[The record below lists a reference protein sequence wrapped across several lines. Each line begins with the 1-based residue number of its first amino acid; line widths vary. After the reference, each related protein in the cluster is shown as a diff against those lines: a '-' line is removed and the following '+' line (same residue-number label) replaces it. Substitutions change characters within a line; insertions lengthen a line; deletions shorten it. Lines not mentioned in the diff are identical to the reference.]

1 MDGWHY
7 YQDDGNKTGWDIKD
21 GVLTFTSAN
30 ASGNGDK
37 SLVSDRDYTNF
48 KIYLEWKV
56 SPGSNSGFFW
66 GVQEDEKYEFPYV
79 TGPEIQI
86 LDPLII
92 DALFAEE
99 TRPRILEFDNGALLI
114 MRGVNLNTDAEPE
127 DMVSIRLWVDGSR
140 IISVR
145 KRRLKAVTDLRER
158 LEVGLGPRSA
168 GDFLTQLAARL
179 FERMEP
185 VFSELDE
192 RLDDAEEKV
201 MEEADARFRSK
212 ITEIRKQAIVFRR
225 YIAPQRDVIA
235 ALRISDMSW
244 LNEIHKRRLQESLDR
259 VIRYIEDID
268 TIRERAQIV
277 KDELSNALSDKMNK
291 NLYMLSVIAAVF
303 LPLGFL
309 TGLLGINVGG
319 LPGVDDP
326 NAFWIFSGI
335 LMAVVVAQIALFKRW
350 KWF

>member
-1 MDGWHY
+1 MSAQGCSGIIY
-7 YQDDGNKTGWDIKD
+7 AYRIGAAGEA
-21 GVLTFTSAN
+21 TSLAEQTLD
-30 ASGNGDK
+30 AEGLPISGGEI
-37 SLVSDRDYTNF
+37 SAATEELIHQALVSQDLAW
-48 KIYLEWKV
+48 IH
-56 SPGSNSGFFW
+56 
-66 GVQEDEKYEFPYV
+66 
-79 TGPEIQI
+79 
-86 LDPLII
+86 LDSTDPSSRSWAEAELDFLDTLTL

-99 TRPRILEFDNGALLI
+99 TRPRILEHGQGALLI
-114 MRGVNLNTDAEPE
+114 LRGVNLNTQSEPE
-127 DMVSIRLWVDGSR
+127 DMVSIRLWIDGTR
-140 IISVR
+140 IVSVR
-145 KRRLKAVTDLRER
+145 KRRLKAVSDLRER
-158 LEVGLGPRSA
+158 LHAGVGPKNA
-168 GDFLTQLAARL
+168 GEFLTLLTSRL

-192 RLDDAEEKV
+192 RLDDAEESV
-201 MEEADARFRSK
+201 MEEADAKHRGQ
-212 ITEIRKQAIVFRR
+212 ITAIRKQAIIYRR

-235 ALRISDMSW
+235 ALRVSDMPW
-244 LNEIHKRRLQESLDR
+244 LGDLHKRRLQETLDR

-319 LPGVDDP
+319 VPGVDNA
-326 NAFWIFSGI
+326 NAFWIFSALLG
-335 LMAVVVAQIALFKRW
+335 VVVAVQIALFKRW